1 MNHPTRP
8 HRSTSAVSSMQRRR
22 SPRLAARRIGIGRA
36 IALVASLLCA
46 TLAVGFDLQGH
57 RGARGLAPE
66 NTLTAFMKA
75 LDLGVTT
82 LELDV
87 GVSKDGVA
95 VIYHDRTLNPDITRD
110 ASGQWLNGRG
120 PRLRDLTF
128 DELQRYDVGR
138 IRPGTGYASTYWMQE
153 GADGER
159 IPALGALFA
168 IVEARGVRDVH
179 FNIETKLSPLA
190 PEETWKPETMV
201 RAILREVRR
210 YGLESRVTIQS
221 FDWRTLAIVAREAP
235 QVQRAYLTSQQT
247 GLDTVERGRPGASP
261 WLNGLDADDHA
272 SVPRLVRAVGGW
284 IWSPNFRDLTL
295 AQVEEARELGLT
307 VIPWTVND
315 WADLQRMMDLRVDG
329 LITDYPDRAR
339 LVIESRG
346 RVLPP
351 ERKAP

>member
-1 MNHPTRP
+1 MT
-8 HRSTSAVSSMQRRR
+8 AR
-22 SPRLAARRIGIGRA
+22 SPFARSWLFHRAGRA
-36 IALVASLLCA
+36 LSARALLVVWFALASA
-46 TLAVGFDLQGH
+46 GYAFDLQGH

-66 NTLTAFMKA
+66 NTLAGFMRA

-87 GVSKDGVA
+87 GVTKDGVA

-110 ASGQWLNGRG
+110 PSGQWLTARG
-120 PRLRDLTF
+120 APIKDIPF
-128 DELQRYDVGR
+128 AALQRYDVGR
-138 IRPGTGYASTYWMQE
+138 IRPGTGYAATFSQQD
-153 GADGER
+153 AVDGER

-168 IVEARGVRDVH
+168 IVAARGVEDVR

-190 PEETWKPETMV
+190 PEETWRPETFV

-210 YGLESRVTIQS
+210 YKLESRVMIQS
-221 FDWRTLAIVAREAP
+221 FDWRTLAILAREAP
-235 QVQRAYLTSQQT
+235 DIQRAYLTSQQPAF
-247 GLDTVERGRPGASP
+247 DTVERGRPGKSP
-261 WLNGLDADDHA
+261 WLAGLDADDHA
-272 SVPRLVRAVGGW
+272 SIPKLVRAAGGW
-284 IWSPNFRDLTL
+284 VWSPNFRDLTPGL
-295 AQVEEARELGLT
+295 VEEARELGLT

-315 WADLQRMMDLRVDG
+315 WADLQRMMDWRVDG

-351 ERKAP
+351 MRK